1 MYGTAYD
8 ETGTTR
14 VPAGE
19 TDYLALAAAQLGKA
33 AATADLWESQGS
45 RTAALEQRHK
55 LAEGYAQLGAIQ
67 RGQLPA
73 SLARVLFEQ
82 LSKES

>member
-19 TDYLALAAAQLGKA
+19 ADYLRKA
-33 AATADLWESQGS
+33 ADLLDKASAENERTSFS
-45 RTAALEQRHK
+45 RARDLGRLD
-55 LAEGYAQLGAIQ
+55 LAERYAQLGAIQ
-67 RGQLPA
+67 RGQMPA

-82 LSKES
+82 LSKEN